1 MTSTVYEF
9 HEAAAISVVSTIG
22 PEVTGGAVPN
32 FLGGTAEVY
41 AMPARGGV
49 VVTGTATITAAQEV
63 TWGFPAGALTP
74 GAVRIELWAAPP
86 TDSAQCILSVAA
98 TIRDSLKPVV

>member
-49 VVTGTATITAAQEV
+49 VVTGTATITGAQEI
-63 TWGFPAGALTP
+63 TWGFPAFALSVGP
-74 GAVRIELWAAPP
+74 VRIELWATPP
-86 TDSAQCILSVAA
+86 ADSAQCVLAISA
-98 TIRDSLKPVV
+98 TIRDSLKPEV